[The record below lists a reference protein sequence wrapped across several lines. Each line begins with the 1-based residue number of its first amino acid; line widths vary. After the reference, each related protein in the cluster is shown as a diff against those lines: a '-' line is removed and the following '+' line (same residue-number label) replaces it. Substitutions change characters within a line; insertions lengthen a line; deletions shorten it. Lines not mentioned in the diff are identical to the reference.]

1 MINLFRQQ
9 NTIKKDDSNSR
20 TDSGT
25 SLSDRFKAL
34 NSKSTNGQNGICHIA
49 QNAQPMPNRPISR
62 ARRTGAPA
70 QNKAPETNSLPETAR
85 LTQQTTVAKVQDNV
99 ANTAPCPPLPRV
111 APCPPLPVV
120 PLCPPLPAFD
130 DISSD
135 DDVKSIDEIVENV
148 AAKNSQINNNQ
159 NGK

>member
-1 MINLFRQQ
+1 MINYNRHQ
-9 NTIKKDDSNSR
+9 NSIQKDDSNSR

-34 NSKSTNGQNGICHIA
+34 NSESTNGQNGHIA

-85 LTQQTTVAKVQDNV
+85 LTQQTVDKVLEPA
-99 ANTAPCPPLPRV
+99 ANTVPCPPLPGV
-111 APCPPLPVV
+111 APCPPFPGVA
-120 PLCPPLPAFD
+120 PCPPLPAFD

-135 DDVKSIDEIVENV
+135 DDVKSIDEIVDNV